1 MLWRRNLAL
10 DSPQLWRNLP
20 ALDKNDRGSME
31 AYQQRT
37 GRMVYVL
44 CLTTGNET
52 NLYWDSLGGGADCRI
67 EFMGRKLVKSLSAGP
82 GIRSGRV
89 VYKKIPEL
97 ETAIKQNTLNTDD
110 IPFVKRW
117 PYREEKEY
125 RIIWEG
131 TKTKNPP
138 PVKEFDISLT
148 SIASITI
155 SDTIP
160 ETLFNSIKE
169 IIKAAGQAARTEDLP
184 RISQVTVHGNN
195 RWLDCFKTSPKS
207 RPAGGPN
214 KAFGGEARRQGGYSP
229 QRM

>member
-1 MLWRRNLAL
+1 MDTPKRLFRYTSLPILLDMLWRRKLAL
-10 DSPQLWRNLP
+10 VSPQLWRNLP
-20 ALDKNDRGSME
+20 QCDKNDRGSME

-44 CLTTGNET
+44 CLTAGNET

-67 EFMGRKLVKSLSAGP
+67 EFMGRELVESLTAGP
-82 GIRSGRV
+82 GIRSGPV
-89 VYKKIPEL
+89 AYKKISEL
-97 ETAIKQNTLNTDD
+97 EAAIKQNTLNTDD
-110 IPFVKRW
+110 IPFIKRW

-131 TKTKNPP
+131 KKTKNPP

-155 SDTIP
+155 SDNIP

-169 IIKAAGQAARTEDLP
+169 IIKAARAEDLP
-184 RISQVTVHGNN
+184 RISQVTVHEND
-195 RWLDCFKTSPKS
+195 RWLDCFKA
-207 RPAGGPN
+207 RP
-214 KAFGGEARRQGGYSP
+214 
-229 QRM
+229 